1 MRWTRF
7 WLSDR
12 ADTRRSALARPVAAL
27 RGVGPR
33 IAERLSRLGVER
45 IADLLCLLPL
55 RYEDRT
61 RIRPL
66 GGLMPGERVLIEGE
80 LELAEVAFRR
90 RRSLLCRVADGTG
103 AMTLR
108 FFHFNRVQQ
117 QQLVRGA
124 RVRCFGDVRNGPTGL
139 EMIHPEYRV
148 IGAEPEP
155 PGTAL
160 TPIYPTTEGLHQQR
174 LRKFIQQAM
183 AVMEKTDTVDY
194 LLDRLPEGY
203 PEFGDSIRFL
213 HGPPQ
218 GTDID
223 PLLAGAHPCQ
233 RRLALEEL
241 VAQRLSLQRLN
252 LGRRREHAV
261 TLKDSRGLLAAFRS
275 QLPFRMTRAQQAALG
290 EILADLAVA
299 SPMHRLLQ
307 GDVGSGKTVVAAAS
321 AVVAASAGYQTAVM
335 VPTELLAEQQNKTIA
350 GWLSPLEVQVRLLTG
365 SVTGSTRKRVV
376 EEIGSGRALVIV
388 GTHALFQQGVRFAR
402 LALIIVDEQHR
413 FGVNQRLELKQK
425 GQKGLLSPHQLVMT
439 ATPIPRTLTMTAYA
453 DLDCSIIDE
462 LPPGR
467 QPVGTAV
474 MPQSRRAELVQ
485 RVRAHCGGGRQAYW
499 VCPLIEES
507 ENLDYQAA
515 AEVGR
520 ELADV
525 LPDLNVG
532 LVHGRMSGGEKDH
545 VMREFSSGRLHVL
558 VATTVVEVG
567 VDVPNA
573 SLMVIENAERM
584 GLSQLHQLRGRV
596 GRGRDASHCI
606 LLYKPPLTDVAEARL
621 RVLRSTTD
629 GFAIAQKDLELRGP
643 GEVLGTRQTGLM
655 HLRVADIVRDA
666 DLLPDVIRISD
677 ELLTRYPQ
685 RVGPLIE
692 RWTRGGSEYAKV

>member
-1 MRWTRF
+1 M
-7 WLSDR
+7 
-12 ADTRRSALARPVAAL
+12 AGPVASL
-27 RGVGPR
+27 PGVGPR

-45 IADLLCLLPL
+45 IADLLCLLPI

-66 GGLMPGERVLIEGE
+66 GSLTPGEKVLIEGE
-80 LELAEVAFRR
+80 VELAEVALRR
-90 RRSLLCRVADGTG
+90 RRSLLCQVADGTG

-117 QQLVRGA
+117 RQLVRGA
-124 RVRCFGDVRNGPTGL
+124 RLRCYGEVRNGPTGL
-139 EMIHPEYRV
+139 EMVHPEYRA
-148 IGAEPEP
+148 IGDGTEP
-155 PGTAL
+155 PDTTL
-160 TPIYPTTEGLHQQR
+160 TPVYPTTEGLHQQR
-174 LRKFIQQAM
+174 LRRFIERAM
-183 AVMEKTDTVDY
+183 AVMEKTDAVDH
-194 LLDRLPEGY
+194 LHDRLPKGY
-203 PEFGDSIRFL
+203 PEFGEAVRFL
-213 HGPPQ
+213 HAPPQ

-241 VAQRLSLQRLN
+241 VAQRLSLQRLS

-261 TLKDSRGLLAAFRS
+261 TLRDDRGLLAAFKS

-290 EILADLAVA
+290 EILADIATA

-321 AVVAASAGYQTAVM
+321 ALAAASAGHQTAVM
-335 VPTELLAEQQNKTIA
+335 VPTELLAEQQHKTIA

-365 SVTGSTRKRVV
+365 SVTGSTRKQVLQ
-376 EEIGSGRALVIV
+376 EIESSHAQIIV
-388 GTHALFQQGVRFAR
+388 GTHALFQQGVLFAK

-425 GQKGLLSPHQLVMT
+425 GRKGPLSPHQLVMT

-474 MPQSRRAELVQ
+474 MPQSRRAELVR

-515 AEVGR
+515 VEVGR
-520 ELADV
+520 ELVEA
-525 LPDLNVG
+525 LPNLNVG
-532 LVHGRMSGGEKDH
+532 LVHGRMSASEKDP
-545 VMREFSSGRLHVL
+545 VMREFRSGRVHVL

-573 SLMVIENAERM
+573 TLMVVENAERM

-596 GRGRDASHCI
+596 GRGHDASHCI
-606 LLYKPPLTDVAEARL
+606 LLYRPPLTDVAEARL
-621 RVLRSTTD
+621 RALRSTTD
-629 GFAIAQKDLELRGP
+629 GFAIARKDLELRGP

-655 HLRVADIVRDA
+655 RLRVADIVRDA
-666 DLLPDVIRISD
+666 DLLQEVIRISD
-677 ELLTRYPQ
+677 ELLTLCPQ
-685 RVGPLIE
+685 RVDPLIE
-692 RWTRGGSEYAKV
+692 RWTRGGDEYAKV

>member
-1 MRWTRF
+1 M
-7 WLSDR
+7 
-12 ADTRRSALARPVAAL
+12 
-27 RGVGPR
+27 GPR
-33 IAERLSRLGVER
+33 LAERLSRLGVER

-66 GGLMPGERVLIEGE
+66 GGLIHGEKVLIEGE
-80 LELAEVAFRR
+80 LQLAEVAYRR

-103 AMTLR
+103 AITLR

-124 RVRCFGDVRNGPTGL
+124 NVRCFGEVRNGPTGL

-160 TPIYPTTEGLHQQR
+160 TPVYPTTEGLHQQR
-174 LRKFIQQAM
+174 LRRFIQQAM
-183 AVMEKTDTVDY
+183 AVMEKTDSVDY
-194 LLDRLPEGY
+194 LHGRLPEGY
-203 PEFGDSIRFL
+203 PEFAESIRFL

-218 GTDID
+218 GADIE
-223 PLLAGAHPCQ
+223 PLLAGVHPCQ

-241 VAQRLSLQRLN
+241 VAHRLSLQRLN

-261 TLKDSRGLLAAFRS
+261 MLKDGRGLIAAFRS
-275 QLPFRMTRAQQAALG
+275 RLPFRMTGAQQAALG
-290 EILADLAVA
+290 EILSDLETA

-307 GDVGSGKTVVAAAS
+307 GDVGSGKTVVAAA
-321 AVVAASAGYQTAVM
+321 AALAAASAGHQTAVM
-335 VPTELLAEQQNKTIA
+335 VPTELLAEQQHKTIT
-350 GWLSPLEVQVRLLTG
+350 GWLSPLDIQVRLLTG
-365 SVTGSTRKRVV
+365 SVTGSTRKQIL
-376 EEIGSGRALVIV
+376 EAIASGHAQVIV

-402 LALIIVDEQHR
+402 LALIVVDEQHR

-425 GQKGLLSPHQLVMT
+425 GRKGLLSPHQLVMT

-520 ELADV
+520 ELTDA
-525 LPDLNVG
+525 LPNLNVG
-532 LVHGRMSGGEKDH
+532 LVHGRMSAGEKDR

-655 HLRVADIVRDA
+655 QLRVADIVRDA
-666 DLLPDVIRISD
+666 DLLPDVIRISN
-677 ELLTRYPQ
+677 ELLTQYPQ
-685 RVGPLIE
+685 RVDPLIG
-692 RWTRGGSEYAKV
+692 RWIRGDSEYAKV

>member
-1 MRWTRF
+1 M
-7 WLSDR
+7 
-12 ADTRRSALARPVAAL
+12 
-27 RGVGPR
+27 
-33 IAERLSRLGVER
+33 ER

-66 GGLMPGERVLIEGE
+66 GGLIPGEKVLIEGE
-80 LELAEVAFRR
+80 LELAEVAYRR

-103 AMTLR
+103 AITLR

-124 RVRCFGDVRNGPTGL
+124 HVRCFGEVRNGPTGL
-139 EMIHPEYRV
+139 EMVHPEYRV
-148 IGAEPEP
+148 IGDEPEP

-174 LRKFIQQAM
+174 LRRFIQQAM

-194 LLDRLPEGY
+194 LHDRLPEGY
-203 PEFGDSIRFL
+203 PEFAESIRFL

-218 GTDID
+218 GADIE

-241 VAQRLSLQRLN
+241 VAHRLSLQRLN
-252 LGRRREHAV
+252 LGRSREHAV
-261 TLKDSRGLLAAFRS
+261 MLKDGRGLIAAFRS
-275 QLPFRMTRAQQAALG
+275 RLPFRMTGAQQAALS
-290 EILADLAVA
+290 EILSDVGTA

-307 GDVGSGKTVVAAAS
+307 GDVGSGKTVVAAA
-321 AVVAASAGYQTAVM
+321 AALAAASAGYQTAVM
-335 VPTELLAEQQNKTIA
+335 VPTELLAEQQYKTIA
-350 GWLSPLEVQVRLLTG
+350 GWLNPLDVQVRLLTG
-365 SVTGSTRKRVV
+365 SVTGSTRKQILEV
-376 EEIGSGRALVIV
+376 IGSGHAQVVV

-485 RVRAHCGGGRQAYW
+485 RVRSHCGGGRQAYW

-520 ELADV
+520 ELTGA
-525 LPDLNVG
+525 LPNLNVG
-532 LVHGRMSGGEKDH
+532 LVHGRMPAGEKDR

-655 HLRVADIVRDA
+655 QLRVADIVRDA

-677 ELLTRYPQ
+677 ELLTRFPQ
-685 RVGPLIE
+685 RVDPLVE
-692 RWTRGGSEYAKV
+692 RWTRGDAEYAKV

>member
-1 MRWTRF
+1 M
-7 WLSDR
+7 SDR
-12 ADTRRSALARPVAAL
+12 ADTRSSALARPVAAL

-61 RIRPL
+61 QVRPL
-66 GGLMPGERVLIEGE
+66 GGLNPGQRVLVEGE
-80 LELAEVAFRR
+80 VELAEIAYRR
-90 RRSLLCRVADGTG
+90 RRSLLCRLADGTG

-108 FFHFNRVQQ
+108 FFHFNRIQQ
-117 QQLVRGA
+117 KQLVRGA
-124 RVRCFGDVRNGPTGL
+124 RLRCFGDVRNGPTGL

-174 LRKFIQQAM
+174 LRRFIQQAM
-183 AVMEKTDTVDY
+183 AVMERTDAVDY
-194 LLDRLPEGY
+194 LHDRLPEGF
-203 PEFGDSIRFL
+203 PEFGESIRFL

-223 PLLAGAHPCQ
+223 PLLAGSHPCQ

-252 LGRRREHAV
+252 LGRRREHAIN
-261 TLKDSRGLLAAFRS
+261 LQDERGLLEAFRS

-290 EILADLAVA
+290 EILADLATA

-307 GDVGSGKTVVAAAS
+307 GDVGSGKTVVAAA
-321 AVVAASAGYQTAVM
+321 AALAAASAGYQSAVM
-335 VPTELLAEQQNKTIA
+335 VPTELLAEQQHKTIA
-350 GWLSPLEVQVRLLTG
+350 GWLSSLEVQVRLLTG
-365 SVTGSTRKRVV
+365 SVTGSARKQVL
-376 EEIGSGRALVIV
+376 EEIGSGHARVIV

-402 LALIIVDEQHR
+402 LALIVVDEQHR

-425 GQKGLLSPHQLVMT
+425 GRKGLLAPHQLVMT

-520 ELADV
+520 ELADA
-525 LPDLNVG
+525 LPNLNVG
-532 LVHGRMSGGEKDH
+532 LVHGRMSASEKDL

-655 HLRVADIVRDA
+655 QLRVADIVRDA

-685 RVGPLIE
+685 RVDPLIE

>member
-1 MRWTRF
+1 M
-7 WLSDR
+7 SDR
-12 ADTRRSALARPVAAL
+12 TDSRSSALARPVGSL

-33 IAERLSRLGVER
+33 LAERLSRLGVER

-66 GGLMPGERVLIEGE
+66 GGLIPGEKVLIEGE
-80 LELAEVAFRR
+80 LELAEVAYRR

-103 AMTLR
+103 AITLR

-124 RVRCFGDVRNGPTGL
+124 HVRCFGEVRNGPTGL

-174 LRKFIQQAM
+174 LRRFIQQAM
-183 AVMEKTDTVDY
+183 AVMEKTDSVDY
-194 LLDRLPEGY
+194 LHDRLPEGY
-203 PEFGDSIRFL
+203 PEFAESIRLL

-218 GTDID
+218 GADIE

-241 VAQRLSLQRLN
+241 VAHRLSLQRLN

-261 TLKDSRGLLAAFRS
+261 MLKDGRGLIAAFRS
-275 QLPFRMTRAQQAALG
+275 RLPFRMTGAQQAALS
-290 EILADLAVA
+290 EILSDVGTA

-307 GDVGSGKTVVAAAS
+307 GDVGSGKTVVAAA
-321 AVVAASAGYQTAVM
+321 AALAAASAGYQTAVM
-335 VPTELLAEQQNKTIA
+335 VPTELLAEQQYKTIA
-350 GWLSPLEVQVRLLTG
+350 GWLNPLEVQVRLLTG
-365 SVTGSTRKRVV
+365 SVTGSTRKQIVD
-376 EEIGSGRALVIV
+376 EIGSGHAQVIV

-425 GQKGLLSPHQLVMT
+425 GRKGLLSPHQLVMT

-485 RVRAHCGGGRQAYW
+485 RVRSHCGGGRQAYW

-532 LVHGRMSGGEKDH
+532 LVHGKVSASEKDR
-545 VMREFSSGRLHVL
+545 VMREFNSGRLHVL

-655 HLRVADIVRDA
+655 QLRVADIVRDA

-677 ELLTRYPQ
+677 ELLTQYPQ
-685 RVGPLIE
+685 RVDPLIE
-692 RWTRGGSEYAKV
+692 RWTRGDAEYARV

>member
-1 MRWTRF
+1 M
-7 WLSDR
+7 SDR
-12 ADTRRSALARPVAAL
+12 ADTRSSALARPVAAL

-61 RIRPL
+61 QVRPL
-66 GGLMPGERVLIEGE
+66 GGLNPGQRVLVEGE
-80 LELAEVAFRR
+80 VELAEIAYRR
-90 RRSLLCRVADGTG
+90 RRSLLCRLADGTG

-108 FFHFNRVQQ
+108 FFHFNRIQQ
-117 QQLVRGA
+117 KQLVRGA
-124 RVRCFGDVRNGPTGL
+124 RLRCFGDVRNGPTGL

-174 LRKFIQQAM
+174 LRRFIQQAM
-183 AVMEKTDTVDY
+183 AVMERTDAVDY
-194 LLDRLPEGY
+194 LHDRLPEGF
-203 PEFGDSIRFL
+203 PEFGESIRFL

-223 PLLAGAHPCQ
+223 PLLAGGHPCQ

-252 LGRRREHAV
+252 LGRRREHAIN
-261 TLKDSRGLLAAFRS
+261 LQDERGLLEAFRS

-290 EILADLAVA
+290 EILADLATA

-307 GDVGSGKTVVAAAS
+307 GDVGSGKTVVAAA
-321 AVVAASAGYQTAVM
+321 AALAAASAGYQSAVM
-335 VPTELLAEQQNKTIA
+335 VPTELLAEQQHKTIA
-350 GWLSPLEVQVRLLTG
+350 GWLSSLEVQVRLLTG
-365 SVTGSTRKRVV
+365 SVTGSARKQVL
-376 EEIGSGRALVIV
+376 EEIGSGHARVIV

-402 LALIIVDEQHR
+402 LALIVVDEQHR

-425 GQKGLLSPHQLVMT
+425 GRKGLLAPHQLVMT

-520 ELADV
+520 ELADA
-525 LPDLNVG
+525 LPNLNVG
-532 LVHGRMSGGEKDH
+532 LVHGRMSASEKDL

-655 HLRVADIVRDA
+655 QLRVADIVRDA

-685 RVGPLIE
+685 RVDPLIE

>member
-1 MRWTRF
+1 M
-7 WLSDR
+7 SDR
-12 ADTRRSALARPVAAL
+12 VTSRGSALARPVATL

-45 IADLLCLLPL
+45 IADLLCLVPL

-66 GGLMPGERVLIEGE
+66 GGLRSGERVLIEGE
-80 LELAEVAFRR
+80 VELAEVAYRR

-103 AMTLR
+103 ALTLR

-117 QQLVRGA
+117 QQLERGA
-124 RVRCFGDVRNGPTGL
+124 RIRCFGEVRNGPTGL

-148 IGAEPEP
+148 IGSEAESPDA
-155 PGTAL
+155 AL

-174 LRKFIQQAM
+174 LRRFIQQAM
-183 AVMEKTDTVDY
+183 AVMEKTEPDDY
-194 LLDRLPEGY
+194 LGDRLPEDY
-203 PEFGDSIRFL
+203 PEFAESIRLL

-218 GTDID
+218 GTDIA
-223 PLLAGAHPCQ
+223 PLLAGTHPCQ

-252 LGRRREHAV
+252 LGRRRGHAIM
-261 TLKDSRGLLAAFRS
+261 LKDGRGLIAAFKS
-275 QLPFRMTRAQQAALG
+275 GLPFRFTGAQRAALN
-290 EILADLAVA
+290 EILEDLSTT

-307 GDVGSGKTVVAAAS
+307 GDVGSGKTVVAAAAS
-321 AVVAASAGYQTAVM
+321 VAAASTGYQTAVM
-335 VPTELLAEQQNKTIA
+335 VPTELLAEQQYTSIA
-350 GWLSPLEVQVRLLTG
+350 GWLSPLGIQVSLLTG
-365 SVTGSTRKRVV
+365 SVTGSSRTQTLDD
-376 EEIGSGRALVIV
+376 IAAGRAQVIV

-413 FGVNQRLELKQK
+413 FGVNQRLELKLK

-467 QPVGTAV
+467 QPVTTAV
-474 MPQSRRAELVQ
+474 MPQNRRAELVQ
-485 RVRAHCGGGRQAYW
+485 RVRVHCGGGRQAYW

-507 ENLDYQAA
+507 ENLDSQAA
-515 AEVGR
+515 TEVGR
-520 ELADV
+520 ELAAA

-532 LVHGRMSGGEKDH
+532 LVHGRMSSSDKDR
-545 VMREFSSGRLHVL
+545 VMRDFSSGRLQVL

-596 GRGRDASHCI
+596 GRGREASHCI

-655 HLRVADIVRDA
+655 QLRVADIVRDA
-666 DLLPDVIRISD
+666 DLLPEVIRISD

-685 RVGPLIE
+685 RVDALIA
-692 RWTRGGSEYAKV
+692 RWTRGSPEYAKV

>member
-1 MRWTRF
+1 M
-7 WLSDR
+7 SDR
-12 ADTRRSALARPVAAL
+12 GTTPGSALAGPVAAL

-61 RIRPL
+61 QIRPL
-66 GGLMPGERVLIEGE
+66 GGLRPGERVLIEGE
-80 LELAEVAFRR
+80 VEIAEVAFRR
-90 RRSLLCRVADGTG
+90 RRSLLCRIADGTG
-103 AMTLR
+103 ALTLR

-124 RVRCFGDVRNGPTGL
+124 GLRCFGEVRNGPTGL

-148 IGAEPEP
+148 IGGDAKP

-174 LRKFIQQAM
+174 LRRFIQQAM
-183 AVMEKTDTVDY
+183 AVMQKTEPVDH
-194 LLDRLPEGY
+194 LRDQLPNGY
-203 PEFGDSIRFL
+203 PSFAEAIDFL

-218 GTDID
+218 GTDIA
-223 PLLAGAHPCQ
+223 PLLAGEHPCQ

-241 VAQRLSLQRLN
+241 VAHRLSLQRLN
-252 LGRRREHAV
+252 LGRRREHAIM
-261 TLKDSRGLLAAFRS
+261 LADDRGLVAAFRS
-275 QLPFRMTRAQQAALG
+275 GLPFRFTRAQQTALN
-290 EILADLAVA
+290 EIIEDLATA

-307 GDVGSGKTVVAAAS
+307 GDVGSGKTVVAAAAS
-321 AVVAASAGYQTAVM
+321 VAAAAAGYQTAVM
-335 VPTELLAEQQNKTIA
+335 VPTELLAEQQYASIA
-350 GWLSPLEVQVRLLTG
+350 GWLSPLGLQVGLLTG
-365 SVTGSTRKRVV
+365 SVTGSARSQLLHDIDV
-376 EEIGSGRALVIV
+376 GRAQVVV

-402 LALIIVDEQHR
+402 LALIIIDEQHR

-467 QPVGTAV
+467 QPVKTAV

-485 RVRAHCGGGRQAYW
+485 RVRVHCGGGRQAYW
-499 VCPLIEES
+499 VCPLIETSES
-507 ENLDYQAA
+507 LDSQAA
-515 AEVGR
+515 TEVGR
-520 ELADV
+520 ELAAA
-525 LPDLNVG
+525 LPKLNVG
-532 LVHGRMSGGEKDH
+532 LVHGRMSSSEKDR
-545 VMREFSSGRLHVL
+545 VMRDFSSGGLHVL

-596 GRGRDASHCI
+596 GRGRESSNCI

-655 HLRVADIVRDA
+655 QLRVANIVRDA

-677 ELLTRYPQ
+677 ELLIRYPQ
-685 RVGPLIE
+685 RVDPLIE
-692 RWTRGGSEYAKV
+692 RWTRGDSEYAKV

>member
-1 MRWTRF
+1 M
-7 WLSDR
+7 SDR
-12 ADTRRSALARPVAAL
+12 TDSRSSALARPVGAL

-33 IAERLSRLGVER
+33 LAERLARLGVER

-80 LELAEVAFRR
+80 LELAEVAYRR

-103 AMTLR
+103 AITLR

-124 RVRCFGDVRNGPTGL
+124 QVRCFGEVRNGPTGL

-174 LRKFIQQAM
+174 LRRFIQQAV
-183 AVMEKTDTVDY
+183 AVMEKTDSVDY
-194 LLDRLPEGY
+194 LHDRLPEGY
-203 PEFGDSIRFL
+203 PEFAESIRFL

-241 VAQRLSLQRLN
+241 VAHRLSLQRLN

-261 TLKDSRGLLAAFRS
+261 MLKDGRGLIAAFRS
-275 QLPFRMTRAQQAALG
+275 RLPFRMTGAQQAALG
-290 EILADLAVA
+290 EILADLETA

-307 GDVGSGKTVVAAAS
+307 GDVGSGKTVVAAA
-321 AVVAASAGYQTAVM
+321 AALAAASAGYQSAVM
-335 VPTELLAEQQNKTIA
+335 VPTELLAEQQYTTIA
-350 GWLSPLEVQVRLLTG
+350 NWLNPLKVQVRLLTG
-365 SVTGSTRKRVV
+365 SVAGSTRKQVL
-376 EEIGSGRALVIV
+376 EEIGSGHAQVAV

-402 LALIIVDEQHR
+402 LALIIIDEQHR

-425 GQKGLLSPHQLVMT
+425 GRKGLLSPHQLVMT

-520 ELADV
+520 ELADA

-532 LVHGRMSGGEKDH
+532 LVHGKMSASEKDR
-545 VMREFSSGRLHVL
+545 VMREFNSGGLHVL

-655 HLRVADIVRDA
+655 QLRVADIVRDA

-677 ELLTRYPQ
+677 ELLTRHPQ
-685 RVGPLIE
+685 RVDPLIE
-692 RWTRGGSEYAKV
+692 RWTRGDAEYAKV

>member
-1 MRWTRF
+1 M
-7 WLSDR
+7 
-12 ADTRRSALARPVAAL
+12 
-27 RGVGPR
+27 
-33 IAERLSRLGVER
+33 ER

-66 GGLMPGERVLIEGE
+66 GGLTPGEKVLIEGE
-80 LELAEVAFRR
+80 LELAEVAYRR

-103 AMTLR
+103 AITLR

-124 RVRCFGDVRNGPTGL
+124 RVRCFGELRNGPTGL

-148 IGAEPEP
+148 IGAEPDP

-174 LRKFIQQAM
+174 LRRFIQQAM
-183 AVMEKTDTVDY
+183 AVMEKADAADY
-194 LLDRLPEGY
+194 LHGLLPDGY
-203 PEFGDSIRFL
+203 PEFGESVRFL

-218 GTDID
+218 GADIE
-223 PLLAGAHPCQ
+223 PLLAGVHPCQ

-252 LGRRREHAV
+252 LGRRREHAIA
-261 TLKDSRGLLAAFRS
+261 LKDDRGLLAKFRS
-275 QLPFRMTRAQQAALG
+275 QLPFRLTGAQRTALG
-290 EILADLAVA
+290 EILADIAAA

-321 AVVAASAGYQTAVM
+321 ALAGASTGYQTAVM
-335 VPTELLAEQQNKTIA
+335 VPTELLAEQQYATIT
-350 GWLSPLEVQVRLLTG
+350 GWLSPLDVQVRLLTG
-365 SVTGSTRKRVV
+365 SVTGTTRKQVL
-376 EEIGSGRALVIV
+376 EEIGSGHARVVV
-388 GTHALFQQGVRFAR
+388 GTHALFQQGVRFAG
-402 LALIIVDEQHR
+402 LALIVVDEQHR

-467 QPVGTAV
+467 QPVSTAV
-474 MPQSRRAELVQ
+474 MPQSRRAELVR
-485 RVRAHCGGGRQAYW
+485 RVRAHCGDGRQAYW

-507 ENLDYQAA
+507 ENVDSQAA
-515 AEVGR
+515 TEVGR
-520 ELADV
+520 ELAAA
-525 LPDLNVG
+525 LPGLNVG
-532 LVHGRMSGGEKDH
+532 LVHGRMAANEKDR
-545 VMREFSSGRLHVL
+545 VMRKFSSGGLHVL

-567 VDVPNA
+567 VDVPDA

-596 GRGRDASHCI
+596 GRGRRASHCI

-621 RVLRSTTD
+621 RVLRSTND

-655 HLRVADIVRDA
+655 QLRVADIVRDA
-666 DLLPDVIRISD
+666 DLLPEVIRISD
-677 ELLTRYPQ
+677 ELLTGHPE
-685 RVGPLIE
+685 RVAPLIE

>member
-1 MRWTRF
+1 M
-7 WLSDR
+7 
-12 ADTRRSALARPVAAL
+12 
-27 RGVGPR
+27 
-33 IAERLSRLGVER
+33 ER

-66 GGLMPGERVLIEGE
+66 GGLRPGERVLIEGE
-80 LELAEVAFRR
+80 VEIAEVALRR

-103 AMTLR
+103 ALTLR

-124 RVRCFGDVRNGPTGL
+124 GLRCFGEVRNGPTGL

-148 IGAEPEP
+148 IGGEAEP

-174 LRKFIQQAM
+174 LRRFIHQAM
-183 AVMEKTDTVDY
+183 AVMQKTEPVDH
-194 LLDRLPEGY
+194 LRDQLPDGY
-203 PEFGDSIRFL
+203 PSFAEAIDFL

-218 GTDID
+218 GTDIA
-223 PLLAGAHPCQ
+223 PLLAGEHPCQ

-241 VAQRLSLQRLN
+241 VAHRLSLQRLN
-252 LGRRREHAV
+252 LGRRREHAIM
-261 TLKDSRGLLAAFRS
+261 LRDDRGLVAAFRS
-275 QLPFRMTRAQQAALG
+275 GLAFRFTGAQQAALK
-290 EILADLAVA
+290 EILEDLSTA

-307 GDVGSGKTVVAAAS
+307 GDVGSGKTVVAAAAS
-321 AVVAASAGYQTAVM
+321 VAAASAGYQTAVM
-335 VPTELLAEQQNKTIA
+335 VPTELLAEQQYASIA
-350 GWLSPLEVQVRLLTG
+350 GWLSPLGLQVGLLTG
-365 SVTGSTRKRVV
+365 SVTGSARSQLLHD
-376 EEIGSGRALVIV
+376 IDAGRAQVVV

-467 QPVGTAV
+467 QPVKTAV

-485 RVRAHCGGGRQAYW
+485 RVRVHCGGGRQAYW
-499 VCPLIEES
+499 VCPLIETS
-507 ENLDYQAA
+507 ENLDSQAA
-515 AEVGR
+515 TEVGR
-520 ELADV
+520 ELAAA
-525 LPDLNVG
+525 LPKLNVG
-532 LVHGRMSGGEKDH
+532 LVHGRMSSSEKDR
-545 VMREFSSGRLHVL
+545 VMRDFSSGGLHVL

-596 GRGRDASHCI
+596 GRGREASHCI

-655 HLRVADIVRDA
+655 QLRVANIVRDA
-666 DLLPDVIRISD
+666 DLLPEVIRISD
-677 ELLTRYPQ
+677 ELLIRFPQ
-685 RVGPLIE
+685 RVDPLIE
-692 RWTRGGSEYAKV
+692 RWTRGDSEYAKV

>member
-1 MRWTRF
+1 M
-7 WLSDR
+7 
-12 ADTRRSALARPVAAL
+12 
-27 RGVGPR
+27 
-33 IAERLSRLGVER
+33 ER

-61 RIRPL
+61 QVRPL
-66 GGLMPGERVLIEGE
+66 GGLNPGERVLVEGE
-80 LELAEVAFRR
+80 VELAEIAYRR
-90 RRSLLCRVADGTG
+90 RRSLLCRLADGTG

-108 FFHFNRVQQ
+108 FFHFNRIQQ

-124 RVRCFGDVRNGPTGL
+124 RLRCFGDVRNGPTGL
-139 EMIHPEYRV
+139 EIIHPEYRV

-160 TPIYPTTEGLHQQR
+160 TPVYPTTEGLHQQR
-174 LRKFIQQAM
+174 LRRFIQQAM
-183 AVMEKTDTVDY
+183 AVMEKTDDADY
-194 LLDRLPEGY
+194 LQDRLPEGF
-203 PEFGDSIRFL
+203 PEFGESIRFL
-213 HGPPQ
+213 HAPPQ

-223 PLLAGAHPCQ
+223 PLLAGEHPCQ

-252 LGRRREHAV
+252 LGRRREHAIK
-261 TLKDSRGLLAAFRS
+261 LQDERGLLEAFRS
-275 QLPFRMTRAQQAALG
+275 RLPFRMTRAQQAALG
-290 EILADLAVA
+290 EILADLATA

-307 GDVGSGKTVVAAAS
+307 GDVGSGKTVVAAA
-321 AVVAASAGYQTAVM
+321 AALAAASAGYQTAVM
-335 VPTELLAEQQNKTIA
+335 VPTELLAEQQHKTIA

-365 SVTGSTRKRVV
+365 SVTGANRKQVL
-376 EEIGSGRALVIV
+376 EEIGSGQARIIV

-402 LALIIVDEQHR
+402 LALIVVDEQHR

-425 GQKGLLSPHQLVMT
+425 GRKGLLSPHQLVMT

-520 ELADV
+520 ELADA

-532 LVHGRMSGGEKDH
+532 LVHGRMSAGEKDL

-655 HLRVADIVRDA
+655 QLRVADIVRDA

-677 ELLTRYPQ
+677 ELLTRHPQ
-685 RVGPLIE
+685 RVDPLIE

>member
-1 MRWTRF
+1 
-7 WLSDR
+7 
-12 ADTRRSALARPVAAL
+12 
-27 RGVGPR
+27 
-33 IAERLSRLGVER
+33 
-45 IADLLCLLPL
+45 
-55 RYEDRT
+55 
-61 RIRPL
+61 
-66 GGLMPGERVLIEGE
+66 
-80 LELAEVAFRR
+80 
-90 RRSLLCRVADGTG
+90 
-103 AMTLR
+103 MTLR
-108 FFHFNRVQQ
+108 FFHFNRIQQ

-124 RVRCFGDVRNGPTGL
+124 RVRCFGDVRNGPTGV

-155 PGTAL
+155 PGAAL

-174 LRKFIQQAM
+174 LRRFIQQAM

-194 LLDRLPEGY
+194 LVDRLPEGY
-203 PEFGDSIRFL
+203 PEFGDAIRFM

-218 GTDID
+218 GTDIE
-223 PLLAGAHPCQ
+223 PLLDGAHPCQ
-233 RRLALEEL
+233 KRLALEEL
-241 VAQRLSLQRLN
+241 VAHRLSLRKLN
-252 LGRRREHAV
+252 LGRRREHAIM
-261 TLKDSRGLLAAFRS
+261 LKDERGLLAAFGT
-275 QLPFRMTRAQQAALG
+275 QLPFRMTRAQRAALD
-290 EILADLAVA
+290 EILADLATA

-321 AVVAASAGYQTAVM
+321 ALAAASAGYQTAVM
-335 VPTELLAEQQNKTIA
+335 VPTELLAEQQYTTIA
-350 GWLSPLEVQVRLLTG
+350 SWLKPLQVQVCLLTG
-365 SVTGSTRKRVV
+365 SVTGSARKQVL
-376 EEIGSGRALVIV
+376 EEIGTGHARVIV
-388 GTHALFQQGVRFAR
+388 GTHALFQHGVRFAR
-402 LALIIVDEQHR
+402 LAMIIVDEQHR
-413 FGVNQRLELKQK
+413 FGVNQRLELKHK

-467 QPVGTAV
+467 RPVGTAV

-520 ELADV
+520 ELADA
-525 LPDLNVG
+525 LPNLNVG
-532 LVHGRMSGGEKDH
+532 LVHGRMSASEKDL

-596 GRGRDASHCI
+596 GRGREASHCI

-655 HLRVADIVRDA
+655 QLRVADIVRDA

-677 ELLTRYPQ
+677 ELLTRHPR
-685 RVGPLIE
+685 RVDPLIE

>member
-1 MRWTRF
+1 M
-7 WLSDR
+7 SDR
-12 ADTRRSALARPVAAL
+12 TDSRGSALARPVGAL

-33 IAERLSRLGVER
+33 LAERLSRLGVER

-66 GGLMPGERVLIEGE
+66 GGLMPGEKVLIEGA
-80 LELAEVAFRR
+80 LELAEVAYRR

-103 AMTLR
+103 AITLR

-124 RVRCFGDVRNGPTGL
+124 HVRCFGEIRNGPTGL
-139 EMIHPEYRV
+139 EMIHPEYRI

-174 LRKFIQQAM
+174 LRRFIQQAM
-183 AVMEKTDTVDY
+183 AVMEKTDSVDY
-194 LLDRLPEGY
+194 LNDRLPEGY
-203 PEFGDSIRFL
+203 PEFAESIRFL

-218 GTDID
+218 GTDIE

-241 VAQRLSLQRLN
+241 VAHRLSLQRLN

-261 TLKDSRGLLAAFRS
+261 MLKDERRLIAAFKS
-275 QLPFRMTRAQQAALG
+275 QLPFRLTRAQQSALN
-290 EILADLAVA
+290 EILADLATA

-321 AVVAASAGYQTAVM
+321 ALAAASAGYQTAVM
-335 VPTELLAEQQNKTIA
+335 VPTELLAEQQYTTIA
-350 GWLSPLEVQVRLLTG
+350 NWLNSLKVQVRLLTG
-365 SVTGSTRKRVV
+365 SVTGSTRKQVL
-376 EEIGSGRALVIV
+376 EEIGSGHAQVIV
-388 GTHALFQQGVRFAR
+388 GTHALFQQGVRFAG
-402 LALIIVDEQHR
+402 LALIVVDEQHR

-425 GQKGLLSPHQLVMT
+425 GRKGLLSPHQLVMT

-499 VCPLIEES
+499 VCPLIETS

-520 ELADV
+520 ELADA

-532 LVHGRMSGGEKDH
+532 LVHGKMSTSEKDR
-545 VMREFSSGRLHVL
+545 VMREFNSGGLHVL

-655 HLRVADIVRDA
+655 QLRVADIVRDA

-677 ELLTRYPQ
+677 ELLTQYPQ
-685 RVGPLIE
+685 RVDPLIA

>member
-1 MRWTRF
+1 M
-7 WLSDR
+7 SDR
-12 ADTRRSALARPVAAL
+12 ADTPGSALARPVATL

-33 IAERLSRLGVER
+33 IAERLARLGVER

-61 RIRPL
+61 QVRPL
-66 GGLMPGERVLIEGE
+66 GGLRSGERVLIEGE
-80 LELAEVAFRR
+80 VELAEVAFRR
-90 RRSLLCRVADGTG
+90 RRSLLCRVTDGTG
-103 AMTLR
+103 ALTLR
-108 FFHFNRVQQ
+108 FFHFNRVQE
-117 QQLVRGA
+117 QQLERGA
-124 RVRCFGDVRNGPTGL
+124 RLRCFGEVRNGPTGL

-148 IGAEPEP
+148 IGSEAEP

-160 TPIYPTTEGLHQQR
+160 TPVYPTTEGLHQQR
-174 LRKFIQQAM
+174 LRRFIQQAM
-183 AVMEKTDTVDY
+183 AVMQKSEPEDH
-194 LLDRLPEGY
+194 LSGRLPEDY
-203 PEFGDSIRFL
+203 PEFAESIRFL

-218 GTDID
+218 GTEVE
-223 PLLAGAHPCQ
+223 PLLAGTHPCQ

-241 VAQRLSLQRLN
+241 AAQRLSLQRLN
-252 LGRRREHAV
+252 LGRRREHAIV
-261 TLKDSRGLLAAFRS
+261 LKDARGLVEAFRS
-275 QLPFRMTRAQQAALG
+275 GLPFRFTRAQQTALN
-290 EILADLAVA
+290 EIIEDLATA

-307 GDVGSGKTVVAAAS
+307 GDVGSGKTVVAAAA
-321 AVVAASAGYQTAVM
+321 AVAAASAGCQTAVM
-335 VPTELLAEQQNKTIA
+335 VPTELLAEQQFASIA
-350 GWLSPLEVQVRLLTG
+350 GWLGPLGLQVNLLTG
-365 SVTGSTRKRVV
+365 SVTGSARSQLLDD
-376 EEIGSGRALVIV
+376 IGAGRAQIVI

-402 LALIIVDEQHR
+402 LALIVVDEQHR

-467 QPVGTAV
+467 RPVGTAV
-474 MPQSRRAELVQ
+474 MPQSRRGELVQ

-499 VCPLIEES
+499 VCPLIETS
-507 ENLDYQAA
+507 ENLDSQAA
-515 AEVGR
+515 TEVGR
-520 ELADV
+520 KLAAA

-532 LVHGRMSGGEKDH
+532 LVHGRMSSGDKDR
-545 VMREFSSGRLHVL
+545 VMRDFSSGRLHVL

-596 GRGRDASHCI
+596 GRGREASHCI
-606 LLYKPPLTDVAEARL
+606 LLYKPPLTDVADARL
-621 RVLRSTTD
+621 RMLRSTTD

-655 HLRVADIVRDA
+655 QLRVANIVRDA

-677 ELLTRYPQ
+677 DLLTRHPE
-685 RVGPLIE
+685 RVDPLIE
-692 RWTRGGSEYAKV
+692 RWTRGDSEYAKV

>member
-1 MRWTRF
+1 M
-7 WLSDR
+7 SDR
-12 ADTRRSALARPVAAL
+12 VTSRGSALARPVATL

-61 RIRPL
+61 QIRPL
-66 GGLMPGERVLIEGE
+66 GGLRSGERVLIEGE
-80 LELAEVAFRR
+80 VELAEVAFRR

-103 AMTLR
+103 ALTLR

-117 QQLVRGA
+117 QQLERGA
-124 RVRCFGDVRNGPTGL
+124 RLRCFGEVRNGPTGL

-174 LRKFIQQAM
+174 LHRFVQQAM
-183 AVMEKTDTVDY
+183 AVMQKTEPDDH
-194 LLDRLPEGY
+194 LSDRLPEGH
-203 PEFGDSIRFL
+203 PEFAESIKFL

-218 GTDID
+218 GTDIA
-223 PLLAGAHPCQ
+223 PLLAGTHPCQ

-252 LGRRREHAV
+252 LGRRREHAIM
-261 TLKDSRGLLAAFRS
+261 LKDDRGLIAAFRS
-275 QLPFRMTRAQQAALG
+275 RLSFRFTRAQQASLN
-290 EILADLAVA
+290 EILEDLSTA

-307 GDVGSGKTVVAAAS
+307 GDVGSGKTVVAAA
-321 AVVAASAGYQTAVM
+321 AALAAASAGYQTAVM
-335 VPTELLAEQQNKTIA
+335 VPTELLAEQQFATIA
-350 GWLSPLEVQVRLLTG
+350 GWLSPLDVQVRSLTG
-365 SVTGSTRKRVV
+365 SVTGS
-376 EEIGSGRALVIV
+376 SRAQVLDDIAAGHAQVIV

-413 FGVNQRLELKQK
+413 FGVNQRLELKLK

-467 QPVGTAV
+467 QPVATAV
-474 MPQSRRAELVQ
+474 MPQGRRAELVK
-485 RVRAHCGGGRQAYW
+485 RVRAHCSTGRQAYW

-507 ENLDYQAA
+507 ENVDSQAA

-520 ELADV
+520 ELAV
-525 LPDLNVG
+525 ALPELNVG
-532 LVHGRMSGGEKDH
+532 LVHGRMSSNDKDR
-545 VMREFSSGRLHVL
+545 VMRDFSSGRLHVL

-596 GRGRDASHCI
+596 GRGRVASHCI
-606 LLYKPPLTDVAEARL
+606 LLYKAPLSDVADARL
-621 RVLRSTTD
+621 RVLRATTD

-655 HLRVADIVRDA
+655 QLRVADIVRDA
-666 DLLPDVIRISD
+666 DLLPEVIRISD

-685 RVGPLIE
+685 RVEPLIE
-692 RWTRGGSEYAKV
+692 RWTRGDSEYAKV

>member
-1 MRWTRF
+1 M
-7 WLSDR
+7 
-12 ADTRRSALARPVAAL
+12 
-27 RGVGPR
+27 
-33 IAERLSRLGVER
+33 ER

-61 RIRPL
+61 QVRPL
-66 GGLMPGERVLIEGE
+66 GGLNPGERVLVEGE
-80 LELAEVAFRR
+80 VELAEIAYRR
-90 RRSLLCRVADGTG
+90 RRSLLCRLADGTG

-108 FFHFNRVQQ
+108 FFHFNRIQQ

-124 RVRCFGDVRNGPTGL
+124 RLRCFGDVRNGPTGL

-160 TPIYPTTEGLHQQR
+160 TPVYPTTEGLHQQR
-174 LRKFIQQAM
+174 LRRFIQQAM
-183 AVMEKTDTVDY
+183 AVMEKTDAADY
-194 LLDRLPEGY
+194 LQDRLPEGF
-203 PEFGDSIRFL
+203 PEFGESIRFL
-213 HGPPQ
+213 HAPPQ

-223 PLLAGAHPCQ
+223 PLLAGEHPCQ

-252 LGRRREHAV
+252 LGRRREHAIK
-261 TLKDSRGLLAAFRS
+261 LQDERGLLEAFRS
-275 QLPFRMTRAQQAALG
+275 RLPFRMTRAQQAALG
-290 EILADLAVA
+290 EILADLATA

-307 GDVGSGKTVVAAAS
+307 GDVGSGKTVVAAA
-321 AVVAASAGYQTAVM
+321 AALAAASAGYQTAVM
-335 VPTELLAEQQNKTIA
+335 VPTELLAEQQHKTIA

-365 SVTGSTRKRVV
+365 SVTGANRKQVL
-376 EEIGSGRALVIV
+376 EEIGSGQARIIV

-402 LALIIVDEQHR
+402 LALIVVDEQHR

-425 GQKGLLSPHQLVMT
+425 GRKGLLSPHQLVMT

-520 ELADV
+520 ELADA

-532 LVHGRMSGGEKDH
+532 LVHGRMSAGEKDL

-655 HLRVADIVRDA
+655 QLRVADIVRDA

-677 ELLTRYPQ
+677 ELLTRHPQ
-685 RVGPLIE
+685 RVDPLIE

>member
-1 MRWTRF
+1 M
-7 WLSDR
+7 
-12 ADTRRSALARPVAAL
+12 
-27 RGVGPR
+27 
-33 IAERLSRLGVER
+33 ERV
-45 IADLLCLLPL
+45 ADLLCLLPL

-66 GGLMPGERVLIEGE
+66 GGLRIGERVLIEGQV
-80 LELAEVAFRR
+80 ELAEVAYRHRR
-90 RRSLLCRVADGTG
+90 LLLCRLADNTG
-103 AMTLR
+103 AITLR
-108 FFHFNRVQQ
+108 FFHFGRVQQ

-124 RVRCFGDVRNGPTGL
+124 QLRCFGEVRNGPTGL
-139 EMIHPEYRV
+139 EMVHPEYRV
-148 IGAEPEP
+148 VGAEPDP

-174 LRKFIQQAM
+174 LRRLIRQSM
-183 AVMEKTDTVDY
+183 AIMENSDAVDY
-194 LLDRLPEGY
+194 LHDRLPDNY
-203 PEFGDSIRFL
+203 PAFGDSIRFL

-218 GTDID
+218 GTDIT
-223 PLLAGAHPCQ
+223 PLLAGTHPCQ

-252 LGRRREHAV
+252 LGRRRERAV
-261 TLKDSRGLLAAFRS
+261 ALKDDRGLLPVFTSR
-275 QLPFRMTRAQQAALG
+275 LPFRLTRAQQAALE
-290 EILADLAVA
+290 EILADLAST

-307 GDVGSGKTVVAAAS
+307 GDVGSGKTVVAAAA
-321 AVVAASAGYQTAVM
+321 AVAAASAGHQTAVM
-335 VPTELLAEQQNKTIA
+335 VPTELLAEQQFTAIA
-350 GWLSPLEVQVRLLTG
+350 DWLTPVDLTVRLLTG
-365 SVTGSTRKRVV
+365 SVTGSARSQALDDI
-376 EEIGSGRALVIV
+376 ESGRARIVV
-388 GTHALFQQGVRFAR
+388 GTHALFQHGVRFAR

-413 FGVNQRLELKQK
+413 FGVNQRLELKLK
-425 GQKGLLSPHQLVMT
+425 GRKGLLSPHQLVMT

-474 MPQSRRAELVQ
+474 MPQDRRAELVR
-485 RVRAHCGGGRQAYW
+485 RVRAHCGGGHQAYW

-507 ENLDYQAA
+507 ENIDSQAA
-515 AEVGR
+515 TEIGR
-520 ELADV
+520 ELADA

-532 LVHGRMSGGEKDH
+532 LVHGRMPSADKER
-545 VMREFSSGRLHVL
+545 VMRAFSSGELQVL

-567 VDVPNA
+567 VDVPGA

-596 GRGRDASHCI
+596 GRGRDASHCV
-606 LLYKPPLTDVAEARL
+606 LLYKPPLTEVADARL

-655 HLRVADIVRDA
+655 QLRVADIVRDA

-677 ELLTRYPQ
+677 DLLANHPR
-685 RVGPLIE
+685 RVDPLIE
-692 RWTRGGSEYAKV
+692 RWTRGGDEYAKV

>member
-1 MRWTRF
+1 M
-7 WLSDR
+7 SDR
-12 ADTRRSALARPVAAL
+12 ANTRRSALARPVAAL

-66 GGLMPGERVLIEGE
+66 GSLMPGERVLIEGE
-80 LELAEVAFRR
+80 VELAEVAYRR

-124 RVRCFGDVRNGPTGL
+124 RLRCFGDVRNGPTGL

-148 IGAEPEP
+148 IGTEPEP

-183 AVMEKTDTVDY
+183 AVMEKTNAVDY
-194 LLDRLPEGY
+194 LHDRLPESF
-203 PEFGDSIRFL
+203 PEFGESVRFL

-261 TLKDSRGLLAAFRS
+261 KLRDGRGLLAAFRS

-290 EILADLAVA
+290 EILADLATA

-321 AVVAASAGYQTAVM
+321 ALAADSAGYQTAVM
-335 VPTELLAEQQNKTIA
+335 VPTELLAEQQHKTIA

-365 SVTGSTRKRVV
+365 SVTGSARKQVL
-376 EEIGSGRALVIV
+376 EEIGSGRARVIV

-474 MPQSRRAELVQ
+474 MPQSRRAELVR
-485 RVRAHCGGGRQAYW
+485 RVRAHCGSGRQAYW

-520 ELADV
+520 ELTDA

-532 LVHGRMSGGEKDH
+532 LVHGRMSASEKDL

-655 HLRVADIVRDA
+655 QLRVADIVRDA

-685 RVGPLIE
+685 RVDPLIE

>member
-1 MRWTRF
+1 M
-7 WLSDR
+7 SDR
-12 ADTRRSALARPVAAL
+12 ADTRGSALARPVAAL

-66 GGLMPGERVLIEGE
+66 GGLTPGEKVLIEGE
-80 LELAEVAFRR
+80 LELAEVAYRR

-103 AMTLR
+103 AITLR

-124 RVRCFGDVRNGPTGL
+124 RVRCFGELRNGPTGL

-148 IGAEPEP
+148 IGAEADP

-160 TPIYPTTEGLHQQR
+160 TPVYPTTEGLHQQR
-174 LRKFIQQAM
+174 LRRFIQQAM
-183 AVMEKTDTVDY
+183 AVMEKADAADHLRG
-194 LLDRLPEGY
+194 LLPDGY
-203 PEFGDSIRFL
+203 PGFGESIRFL

-218 GTDID
+218 GADIE

-252 LGRRREHAV
+252 LGRRRERAV
-261 TLKDSRGLLAAFRS
+261 ALKDDRGRLAAFRS
-275 QLPFRMTRAQQAALG
+275 RLPFRFTRAQQAALD
-290 EILADLAVA
+290 EILADLATA

-307 GDVGSGKTVVAAAS
+307 GDVGSGKTVVAAA
-321 AVVAASAGYQTAVM
+321 AGVAAASAGWQTAVM
-335 VPTELLAEQQNKTIA
+335 VPTELLAEQQHATIA
-350 GWLSPLEVQVRLLTG
+350 NWLNPLELEVRLLTG
-365 SVTGSTRKRVV
+365 SVTGSSRAQVLAD
-376 EEIGSGRALVIV
+376 IGSGRAQVIV
-388 GTHALFQQGVRFAR
+388 GTHALFQQGVKFAR
-402 LALIIVDEQHR
+402 LALIVVDEQHR
-413 FGVNQRLELKQK
+413 FGVNQRLELKLK
-425 GQKGLLSPHQLVMT
+425 GRKGLLSPHQLVMT

-467 QPVGTAV
+467 QPVSTAV
-474 MPQSRRAELVQ
+474 MPQSRRAELVR
-485 RVRAHCGGGRQAYW
+485 RVRAHCGDGRQAYW

-507 ENLDYQAA
+507 ENVDSQAA
-515 AEVGR
+515 TEVGR
-520 ELADV
+520 ELAAA
-525 LPDLNVG
+525 LPGLNVG
-532 LVHGRMSGGEKDH
+532 LVHGRMAASEKDR

-567 VDVPNA
+567 VDVPDA

-596 GRGRDASHCI
+596 GRGRRASHCI

-621 RVLRSTTD
+621 RVLRSTND

-655 HLRVADIVRDA
+655 QLRVADIVRDA
-666 DLLPDVIRISD
+666 DLLPEVIRISD
-677 ELLTRYPQ
+677 ELLTGYPK
-685 RVGPLIE
+685 RVAPLIE